1 MAEQVMKSHNKNWKK
16 NIALKGKG
24 IIINSMEKTLSIID
38 TKLKSVEISFN
49 KSVEISFS
57 KTTSKARVA

>member
-1 MAEQVMKSHNKNWKK
+1 
-16 NIALKGKG
+16 
-24 IIINSMEKTLSIID
+24 MEKTLSIID
-38 TKLKSVEISFN
+38 TKLKSVEISFSKSVEISFS